1 MTKKCDWGHSLSESS
16 ATALFKSH
24 TPPQYDI
31 KIVSPKEFRR
41 LNPETV
47 HAKNHVRF
55 DAKAAGVDCSRSV
68 HRLPALPATRSCC
81 IPPATLAAR

>member
-1 MTKKCDWGHSLSESS
+1 MIGAIRSPKAAQPAVQEP
-16 ATALFKSH
+16 H
-24 TPPQYDI
+24 TTL